1 MRLQPRPLQRRPE
14 LADGRRAER
23 RRAGGG
29 RGLRDG
35 VDPVEILN
43 RSPVLLFQSTFF
55 K

>member
-14 LADGRRAER
+14 LADGRHAER

-35 VDPVEILN
+35 VNVVEILN
-43 RSPVLLFQSTFF
+43 RSPALLFQFNFF
-55 K
+55 